1 VEARVDIIITF
12 VIPGL
17 VALGIFTF
25 FIRMSMP
32 RQDAVSIE
40 ERLSQFAERPKT
52 LEELELEQPFNERVI
67 KPILA
72 GLTRFASKLTPSQ
85 SAEKMRGQLVLAG
98 NPYNMQATEFTALRL
113 ICAVILGGLF
123 FVVGLF
129 VMQLQGVQLIG
140 IPVVGSVIGYLSPS
154 FWLGRR
160 IKARKKDIMKILP
173 DAIDLMTISV
183 EAGLAFDGAMQRVA
197 EKWDNSLGREFQRA
211 IAEMRVGKT
220 KRDALREIVIRTG
233 VPDLSTFVASV
244 IQADQLGVSI
254 SKVLRIQSE
263 QLRIRRRQRAEE
275 QAHKAPILMMI
286 PMVFLIFP
294 ATYIVILG
302 PSVPKILQAFGG
314 G

>member
-1 VEARVDIIITF
+1 MDILLT
-12 VIPGL
+12 VGIPGV
-17 VALGIFTF
+17 VALIIFVV
-25 FIRMSMP
+25 FIKMSMP
-32 RQDAVSIE
+32 RADVVSIE
-40 ERLSQFAERPKT
+40 ERLTQFAERPKT

-67 KPILA
+67 KPMVASIMS
-72 GLTRFASKLTPSQ
+72 FASKLTPSQ
-85 SAEKMRGQLVLAG
+85 SAEKMRAQLVLAG

-113 ICAVILGGLF
+113 ICASIFGGVAFLVTVLLLQAEPALAIGVPMIGA
-123 FVVGLF
+123 VVGY
-129 VMQLQGVQLIG
+129 IG
-140 IPVVGSVIGYLSPS
+140 PS
-154 FWLGRR
+154 FWLGRK
-160 IKARKKDIMKILP
+160 IKARKKDIQKILP

-197 EKWDNSLGREFQRA
+197 DKWNNALSMEFQRA

-220 KRDALREIVIRTG
+220 KRDALREIVVRTG

-302 PSVPKILQAFGG
+302 PSVPKILQAFGNPG
-314 G
+314 

>member
-1 VEARVDIIITF
+1 VDFLLTF
-12 VIPGL
+12 GIPGL
-17 VALGIFTF
+17 VAIVILGVF
-25 FIRMSMP
+25 FKMSMP
-32 RQDAVSIE
+32 KQDAASIE
-40 ERLSQFAERPKT
+40 ERLSQFAERPMS

-67 KPILA
+67 KPMVAAIT
-72 GLTRFASKLTPSQ
+72 GFASKLTPSQ
-85 SAEKMRGQLVLAG
+85 SAEKLRNQLVLAG

-113 ICAVILGGLF
+113 ICAVILGGVF

-129 VMQLQGVQLIG
+129 IMQLEGVQLIG
-140 IPVVGSVIGYLSPS
+140 VPLVGAFIGYLSPS

-197 EKWDNSLGREFQRA
+197 EKWNNALSLEFQRA
-211 IAEMRVGKT
+211 IAEMRVGKS
-220 KRDALREIVIRTG
+220 KRDALREIVVRTG

-302 PSVPKILQAFGG
+302 PSVPKMIQAFGTG
-314 G
+314 

>member
-1 VEARVDIIITF
+1 MDFLLTF
-12 VIPGL
+12 GIPGL
-17 VALGIFTF
+17 VAIVILGVF
-25 FIRMSMP
+25 FKMSMP
-32 RQDAVSIE
+32 KQDAASIE
-40 ERLSQFAERPKT
+40 ERLSQFAERPMS

-67 KPILA
+67 KPMVAAIT
-72 GLTRFASKLTPSQ
+72 GFASKLTPSQ
-85 SAEKMRGQLVLAG
+85 SAEKLRNQLVLAG

-113 ICAVILGGLF
+113 ICAVILGGVF

-129 VMQLQGVQLIG
+129 IMQLEGVQLIG
-140 IPVVGSVIGYLSPS
+140 VPLVGAFIGYLSPS

-197 EKWDNSLGREFQRA
+197 EKWNNALSLEFQRA
-211 IAEMRVGKT
+211 IAEMRVGKS
-220 KRDALREIVIRTG
+220 KRDALREIVVRTG

-302 PSVPKILQAFGG
+302 PSVPKMIQAFGTG
-314 G
+314 